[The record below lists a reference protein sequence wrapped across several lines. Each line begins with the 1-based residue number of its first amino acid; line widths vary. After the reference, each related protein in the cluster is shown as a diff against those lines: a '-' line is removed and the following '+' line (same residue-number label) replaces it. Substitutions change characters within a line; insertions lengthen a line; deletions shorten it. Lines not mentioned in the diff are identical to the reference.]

1 MKAVVQRV
9 SSSSVVIDGETVGK
23 IDRGYNVLLGVFPDD
38 TKKDAEILAAKIAK
52 LRIFEDENEKM
63 NLSVL
68 DIGGEV
74 LVVSQ
79 FTLCADIKKGNRPS
93 FTTAAQPAYANELYE
108 YFMEQLKLN
117 GIKKVE
123 HGSFG
128 ADMKVEINN
137 DGPVTI
143 IMDTEIWNKRD

>member
-9 SSSSVVIDGETVGK
+9 SASSVSVDGEVIGK
-23 IDRGYNVLLGVFPDD
+23 IGRGYNVLLGVFPDD
-38 TKKDAEILAAKIAK
+38 TQKDAEILAAKIAK
-52 LRIFEDENEKM
+52 IRIFEDENEKM
-63 NLSVL
+63 NMSVQ
-68 DIGGEV
+68 DIDGEV
-74 LVVSQ
+74 LVISQ
-79 FTLCADIKKGNRPS
+79 FTLCADIKKGNRPG
-93 FTTAAQPAYANELYE
+93 FTTAAKPEYANELYE

-128 ADMKVEINN
+128 ADMKVEISN

-143 IMDTEIWNKRD
+143 IMDTTIWNKRD

>member
-9 SSSSVVIDGETVGK
+9 TSSSVSVDGAVTGSIGK
-23 IDRGYNVLLGVFPDD
+23 GFNILLGVSEDD
-38 TKKDAEILAAKIAK
+38 TRKDAEILAAKIAK

-68 DIGGEV
+68 DVDGSV
-74 LVVSQ
+74 LVISQ

-93 FTTAAQPAYANELYE
+93 FILAAKPDKATALYE
-108 YFMEQLKLN
+108 YFSSQLKEN
-117 GIKKVE
+117 GVKKVE
-123 HGSFG
+123 NGVFG
-128 ADMKVEINN
+128 ADMAVEISN

-143 IMDTEIWNKRD
+143 IMDTAIWRKG

>member
-9 SSSSVVIDGETVGK
+9 SSSSVKVDGELIGS
-23 IDRGYNVLLGVFPDD
+23 IGAGFNVLLGVEPED
-38 TKKDAEILAAKIAK
+38 TTEHADILAAKIAK
-52 LRIFEDENEKM
+52 LRVFEDENGKM
-63 NLSVL
+63 NLSIQ

-74 LVVSQ
+74 LAISQ

-93 FTTAAQPAYANELYE
+93 FVKAAPPDMANELYE
-108 YFMEQLKLN
+108 YFQKQLVKEGVRN
-117 GIKKVE
+117 VE
-123 HGSFG
+123 HGIFG

-143 IMDTEIWNKRD
+143 LMDSSLWVK